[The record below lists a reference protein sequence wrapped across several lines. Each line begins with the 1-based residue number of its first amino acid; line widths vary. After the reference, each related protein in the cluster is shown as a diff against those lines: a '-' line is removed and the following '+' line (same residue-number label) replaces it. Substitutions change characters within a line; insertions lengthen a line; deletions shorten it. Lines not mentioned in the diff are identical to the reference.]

1 MLSYC
6 EMLLVF
12 RDPPPEALIP
22 SMLKSGALGGAIP
35 VFDRAFQIGAACS
48 SSELRHRLKSYIPGL
63 PYACG
68 VLRPETF
75 LIDRGAGG

>member
-1 MLSYC
+1 MSFC
-6 EMLLVF
+6 EMLLIF
-12 RDPPPEALIP
+12 RDPPPPTLIP
-22 SMLKSGALGGAIP
+22 SMLEAEAITTASP

-48 SSELRHRLKSYIPGL
+48 PSELRHRLKSYIPGL

-75 LIDRGAGG
+75 LIDRGAAE